1 MFVYIDS
8 HKPTGI
14 MQYITSPAFLEFI
27 QTYVLARPRSRSFV
41 PEL

>member
-14 MQYITSPAFLEFI
+14 MQYITCLSRIYSDLRLGETQVPFLR
-27 QTYVLARPRSRSFV
+27 A
-41 PEL
+41 